1 MPQYRLQTLLEIRER
16 AEEEAKQA
24 FSEAMKAL
32 AKEKATL
39 LELEQ
44 DLERRKAA
52 RKQKVQEF
60 LAEVMKK
67 GVGASGMG
75 QMNRF
80 EDRLKD
86 EEKQVALEI
95 ERQKETVRQAEA
107 LVEQRRVEMAEAAK
121 EKKAIEKHKDNWKTE
136 VRKER
141 MAREELAQEEI
152 GNTLHLQR
160 TRAAQKTDN
169 EK

>member
-1 MPQYRLQTLLEIRER
+1 MPQYRLQTLLEMRER

-24 FSEAMKAL
+24 FSEAMKNL
-32 AKEKATL
+32 AKEKDAL
-39 LELEQ
+39 VALEQ
-44 DLERRKAA
+44 DLEARKAA

-60 LAEVMKK
+60 LADVMKK

-95 ERQKETVRQAEA
+95 ERQKEAVRQAEQ
-107 LVEQRRVEMAEAAK
+107 LVEVRRAEMADAAK
-121 EKKAIEKHKDNWKTE
+121 EKKAIEKHKDNWKKE

-141 MAREELAQEEI
+141 QAREELTQEEI

-160 TRAAQKTDN
+160 TMAAQKAG
-169 EK
+169 KG